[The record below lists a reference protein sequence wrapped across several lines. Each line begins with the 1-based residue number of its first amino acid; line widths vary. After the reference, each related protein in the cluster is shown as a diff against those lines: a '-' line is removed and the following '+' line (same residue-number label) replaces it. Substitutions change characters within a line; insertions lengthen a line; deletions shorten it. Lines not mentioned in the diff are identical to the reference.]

1 VTRFTM
7 TVPFRDTSGLA
18 HYPVDGSQL
27 ADARVVMRLYNPV
40 DHFSRRVVIPSIRLS
55 DWVTQ

>member
-1 VTRFTM
+1 M

-27 ADARVVMRLYNPV
+27 ADARVVMRLYSPA
-40 DHFSRRVVIPSIRLS
+40 DHFSRRVLIPSIRLS